1 MDYECGCKMAGTLTL
16 NPFVFINYL
25 IRNIM
30 AHIFEV
36 KGSKD
41 TWNETDA
48 GMIAV
53 GVFEDKS
60 FTSMAEVI
68 NEASNGAFTQVIDL
82 GDVKGKSGESHFFY
96 VDGKRIL
103 LLGLGKKD
111 KFDANA
117 VRLAAGKAAR
127 TAISKKV
134 DSVAIEC
141 FCNNCENCQAVGEG
155 LVLGSY
161 QFLDYKTGEDDG
173 FELKSATVLGCES
186 DAISK
191 GGVIGNAVCFA
202 RDLGNHPGNIATPTR
217 LAEAAQEIADE
228 GGMKLNVF
236 DREEFTEMGMGA
248 LAGVALGTDEPPK
261 FIILEYMNGGDEKPK
276 VLIGKGLTF
285 DAGGISIKPAG
296 KMDEMK
302 YDMCGSATVLGTMK
316 AISALKP
323 KLNIVCIVPSTENLL
338 GAKAYKPGDILKAY
352 NGKTIEVLNTDAEG
366 RLILADALS
375 YASKQ
380 YDPEFI
386 LDFAT
391 LTAAGLET
399 LGHIAAGIMG
409 TNEDLMVKV
418 KSSSKNSGEKVWEL
432 PLWPEF
438 CKQIKSDIADIKN
451 MGAPG
456 QAGSIAGGAFLK
468 EFVGKDIP
476 WVHFDIAGT
485 AWGGKTTS
493 LDPKGSATG
502 WGIRLVLDMLN
513 A

>member
-202 RDLGNHPGNIATPTR
+202 RDLGNHPGNITTPTR

-228 GGMKLNVF
+228 GGMKHNVF

-276 VLIGKGLTF
+276 VLVGKGLTF

-391 LTAAGLET
+391 LTGAVLVT
-399 LGHIAAGIMG
+399 LGHIAAGVMG

-438 CKQIKSDIADIKN
+438 CKQIKSDIADVKN

>member
-1 MDYECGCKMAGTLTL
+1 
-16 NPFVFINYL
+16 
-25 IRNIM
+25 M

-202 RDLGNHPGNIATPTR
+202 RDLGNHPGNITTPTR

-391 LTAAGLET
+391 LTGAVLVT
-399 LGHIAAGIMG
+399 LGHIAAGVMG

-432 PLWPEF
+432 PLWSEF
-438 CKQIKSDIADIKN
+438 CKQIKSDIADVKN